1 MSTWISEISRVRARA
16 ARIVLLAAALPLT
29 GCFGPDTGALSFLAS
44 GNEKTQV
51 ARDVLRKA
59 SLLGGDVVVRGPE
72 GYCVD
77 RRSLRREETSG
88 FALLASCE
96 ALSGV
101 RGQPVEPV
109 LMTVSVLPGGPGTP
123 RPGATEIAA
132 LMAPARVLAAFED
145 ADLAL
150 VHFAS
155 GGDGV
160 LPDGDA
166 RHWRGGMIVN
176 GYLVG
181 LALYA
186 REGGVMAGGDGR
198 RLLTE
203 LSRSIRRASP
213 DRAAGGPAGA
223 SPARPA
229 GSGRTG
235 ADLGGLFPESE

>member
-1 MSTWISEISRVRARA
+1 MPPPRART
-16 ARIVLLAAALPLT
+16 ARALFLGGALLPLM

-77 RRSLRREETSG
+77 RRSLRHSDTSG

-96 ALSGV
+96 SLSGV

-109 LMTVSVLPGGPGTP
+109 LMTVSVAPGGPEVQ

-132 LMAPARVLAAFED
+132 LMAPAQVLAAHED
-145 ADLAL
+145 AGLAL
-150 VHFAS
+150 VNFAS
-155 GGDGV
+155 GGDKV
-160 LPDGDA
+160 LPGGDA
-166 RHWRGGMIVN
+166 RHWRGGMVVN
-176 GYLVG
+176 GHLVG

-186 REGGVMAGGDGR
+186 RKGGVMAGGDGR
-198 RLLTE
+198 RMLTE
-203 LSRSIRRASP
+203 LARSIRRASP
-213 DRAAGGPAGA
+213 DRPAGA
-223 SPARPA
+223 QA
-229 GSGRTG
+229 GT
-235 ADLGGLFPESE
+235 D